1 MLELTE
7 LAQFLTNKLN
17 DNNYD
22 LKFLI
27 YSEVGKSQPNTICGV
42 LKTSEPT
49 TTPIEGI
56 NNVRYNAVVEL
67 AVSAPTSNYNLINV
81 EKAIGRMIET
91 YNGQEIKFKFGYG
104 LVTFTFTRAKDYK
117 MDYAVGETIPI
128 SFGVMVNYTE
138 KMVTSA
144 TKHWQIRELNSQWK
158 EIPFLSESVLLEKG
172 GKTNNISDAL
182 YQQTLL
188 TSQIKHYRFEIP
200 YETNDSLCS
209 MLQKDIL
216 QGDFGKKYELRYYDG
231 VSFLQNDPFKTTVSI
246 FSTGDSGSVR
256 PDTAKLTVTFTD
268 VDNGQNSIYYEM
280 ALVDDPFDTLSDNTQ
295 YFNSQQEQIDYFDEL
310 IAVGADYDEIPA
322 PNLNSLNITNQVY
335 LNTRKYDVF
344 DLINKNH
351 AIIKASYRDNSKT
364 YYFHYKINNGDIG
377 ANGQVSFNLTLNTI
391 QTYLFN
397 PDLDIQGSFIQKSHL
412 DRWIDNG
419 NGTVTFNGKADSKL
433 FEREEIKEIAKRLVS
448 RAKLKYYTDTPS
460 PTNPSDPNIPE
471 LVDKF
476 NTIKCWCYVYISS
489 GQYTAR
495 AIDGDTEV
503 GITIE
508 NNKIGY
514 SDGVDTYFEGS
525 SGILCFPVVDD
536 DGYKLYGRE
545 AKQKNPD
552 SITYNRDTWISQQ
565 GFVNFANINSGVKT
579 NGEAKGFW
587 ATVRSI
593 KLSVKPPIDLSN
605 IENYKSI
612 SLGTNN
618 DGKVIYF
625 NTPDYT
631 TTREE
636 SEATDFIQIEYKDNN
651 NEKGIIIIRSGSQ
664 NDAVNGLNTGIF
676 YLTNDYTNPTL
687 FTTTLQL
694 PQVTFDKTT
703 ITGVNG
709 VGVNKNKRFNP
720 KLNAS
725 DYKNLTVTIA
735 GNSYEFPIDKINSNK
750 LVFEYFEP
758 LSSDITKGLLRYR
771 SDDNTKVFNT
781 AYSQSFNGFSYTNDF
796 SIGFS
801 VSAYD
806 TYIANNKN
814 AYLSFQNQQNLAST
828 QYAIRSANNILNMVK
843 DPANLINSTQQIL
856 VDSVSTSVNMAY
868 NQAQFNLSMDNM
880 KAAPETA
887 KNVNGSAILNYMV
900 AEFGI
905 YAELYEGLD
914 TELEMAN
921 DIMFRDGY
929 NYNRFDDLR
938 SQLNIRRYFNYVK
951 AVIGSLSGIPMS
963 EESRKDFKQRFAN
976 GLRFW
981 NKNEQ
986 NKFVIDY
993 TKENYENRLV

>member
-7 LAQFLTNKLN
+7 LAQFLTDGLN
-17 DNNYD
+17 EVGQNGDY
-22 LKFLI
+22 KFLV
-27 YSEVGKSQPNTICGV
+27 YAEMGKSQPNTICGTI
-42 LKTSEPT
+42 KTSEPT
-49 TTPIEGI
+49 ITPINGI
-56 NNVRYNAVVEL
+56 KNIKYNSVVEL
-67 AVSAPTSNYNLINV
+67 VVSAPTANFNLKNV
-81 EKAIGRMIET
+81 ENIIGEFIEN
-91 YNGQEIKFKFGYG
+91 YNGQEIDFSKGKG
-104 LVTFTFTRAKDYK
+104 LMTFTFTRAKDYK
-117 MDYAVGETIPI
+117 MDYAVGESIPI
-128 SFGVMVNYTE
+128 TFGVMVNYTE
-138 KMVTSA
+138 NMVTSA
-144 TKHWQIRELNSQWK
+144 TKHWQIREIDGEWL
-158 EIPFLSESVLLEKG
+158 EIPYLSESVLLEKG

-433 FEREEIKEIAKRLVS
+433 FEREEIKEVAKRLVS
-448 RAKLKYYTDTPS
+448 RAKLQMYTSKNTELCDWLNDYVDAWVYVVIDAGHKYKTKDSEEFKIDSTRFFRDIY
-460 PTNPSDPNIPE
+460 SDESYSYSTACVCFPLYKYIQAQIRFASNTHSGEIKYWTQNSLIHFLNNNDNYSRVKCVKISLKPPFDLNSE
-471 LVDKF
+471 
-476 NTIKCWCYVYISS
+476 TIK
-489 GQYTAR
+489 YT
-495 AIDGDTEV
+495 IDTE
-503 GITIE
+503 TIL
-508 NNKIGY
+508 GSTLQYLTLTTSSTSVTGLY
-514 SDGVDTYFEGS
+514 SLSD
-525 SGILCFPVVDD
+525 I
-536 DGYKLYGRE
+536 
-545 AKQKNPD
+545 
-552 SITYNRDTWISQQ
+552 
-565 GFVNFANINSGVKT
+565 NINNTWFSP
-579 NGEAKGFW
+579 
-587 ATVRSI
+587 ATSYGLLIYDKDYLNPI
-593 KLSVKPPIDLSN
+593 KLK
-605 IENYKSI
+605 
-612 SLGTNN
+612 
-618 DGKVIYF
+618 
-625 NTPDYT
+625 
-631 TTREE
+631 
-636 SEATDFIQIEYKDNN
+636 
-651 NEKGIIIIRSGSQ
+651 
-664 NDAVNGLNTGIF
+664 
-676 YLTNDYTNPTL
+676 
-687 FTTTLQL
+687 TTLTI
-694 PQVTFDKTT
+694 PKNTFNKDDV
-703 ITGVNG
+703 TGVNG
-709 VGVNKNKRFNP
+709 VGVNKNKKFNP
-720 KLNAS
+720 KLNCS
-725 DYKNLTVTIA
+725 DYKSLVLTFA
-735 GNSYEFPIDKINSNK
+735 GATYEMDLQKINQDS
-750 LVFEYFEP
+750 VIEFEYIEMITA
-758 LSSDITKGLLRYR
+758 DITKGLCRFKSSSNNDIFSL
-771 SDDNTKVFNT
+771 D
-781 AYSQSFNGFSYTNDF
+781 YSKSFNGFIFTNDL
-796 SIGFS
+796 SLPISNGQLDS
-801 VSAYD
+801 YL
-806 TYIANNKN
+806 ANNKN
-814 AYLSFQNQQNLAST
+814 AFLSFQNQQTLAST
-828 QYAIRSANNILNMVK
+828 QYAIRSANNITNLVK
-843 DPANLINSTQQIL
+843 DPVNLINGTQQIL
-856 VDSVSTSVNMAY
+856 TDTVSTTVNIAY
-868 NQAQFNLSMDNM
+868 NQAQFDLSIDNM
-880 KAAPETA
+880 RNAPQTLMNA
-887 KNVNGSAILNYMV
+887 NGNVSFLCAV
-900 AEFGI
+900 SDFGI